1 MTVDKKVRMKRHV
14 ISGVLVLFAL
24 LAVILAVFGV
34 HCSRVRRYNATLRT
48 VTAAGGTDGV
58 AVGIHPCGQAT
69 DSWQKNDAALGAPLT
84 GTIYELTV
92 SNGTADTL
100 DQWSL
105 RLDIPQPCYLNNAW
119 CGTVEIHQF
128 ADGEERVQTL
138 DLRNCDRA
146 SLTLKYLVSGGD
158 LLIPLSAGDYLLY
171 YPNEKDNEM
180 PIVSMRA
187 GDDPETVNVG
197 LIFYSTDGLLD
208 FSGYTLQYYLH
219 RSLWIGTV
227 AVVCRASI
235 IVWSVYLVIFVILT
249 VMIVQYE
256 HRLEEQDTLFRES
269 LDVFSSFVDA
279 KDPYTY
285 GHSRRV
291 AYYSGKIAQQ
301 LGLPRQRCEH
311 IYYIAMLHDIGKCYV
326 PDEILKKPSA
336 LTPEEYAIVKQHPL
350 KGAGMVRA
358 LRSVPEIS
366 DGVLY
371 HHERYDGTGY
381 PTGKKGTDIPLVG
394 RIIAV
399 ADAYDAMSSDR
410 VYRSKLSHAEILEE
424 LHRGSGTQ
432 FDPAVVEAFLQVL
445 QREPENTTPVPAAA
459 AEP

>member
-1 MTVDKKVRMKRHV
+1 M
-14 ISGVLVLFAL
+14 
-24 LAVILAVFGV
+24 
-34 HCSRVRRYNATLRT
+34 
-48 VTAAGGTDGV
+48 
-58 AVGIHPCGQAT
+58 
-69 DSWQKNDAALGAPLT
+69 
-84 GTIYELTV
+84 
-92 SNGTADTL
+92 
-100 DQWSL
+100 
-105 RLDIPQPCYLNNAW
+105 
-119 CGTVEIHQF
+119 
-128 ADGEERVQTL
+128 
-138 DLRNCDRA
+138 
-146 SLTLKYLVSGGD
+146 
-158 LLIPLSAGDYLLY
+158 
-171 YPNEKDNEM
+171 
-180 PIVSMRA
+180 
-187 GDDPETVNVG
+187 
-197 LIFYSTDGLLD
+197 
-208 FSGYTLQYYLH
+208 
-219 RSLWIGTV
+219 

-371 HHERYDGTGY
+371 HHERYDGTRLSYGEKGNGY
-381 PTGKKGTDIPLVG
+381 SAG
-394 RIIAV
+394 RPYHRRGRRIRCHEQRP
-399 ADAYDAMSSDR
+399 R
-410 VYRSKLSHAEILEE
+410 VPQQAFP
-424 LHRGSGTQ
+424 RG
-432 FDPAVVEAFLQVL
+432 DPGRAAPR
-445 QREPENTTPVPAAA
+445 QRYPV
-459 AEP
+459 